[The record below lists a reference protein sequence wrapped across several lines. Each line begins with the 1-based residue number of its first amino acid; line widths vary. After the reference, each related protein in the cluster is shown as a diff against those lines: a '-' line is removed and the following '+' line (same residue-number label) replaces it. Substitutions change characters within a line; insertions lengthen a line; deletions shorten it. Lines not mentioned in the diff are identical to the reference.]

1 MNKAPITVEQD
12 EIMNFLQRMYVKTQ
26 GTVFSG
32 DKTVIFVEEQTD
44 KIDIKPIIQITT
56 NDDKIKPR
64 VI

>member
-32 DKTVIFVEEQTD
+32 DKKVI
-44 KIDIKPIIQITT
+44 K
-56 NDDKIKPR
+56 NDDKIKQEE
-64 VI
+64 V